1 MTKDYIMIFRLTA
14 FLLLSFLF
22 VMSGNNAFASKPVPP
37 HVCGGYNEEGET
49 CAAVCQVGESAICIS
64 RNGANAPKCSC
75 GPENGGQSLTDFLH
89 KLKAVVKQ
97 EDVFNNNDKSVQMIE
112 NITLEVGTDVSPDG
126 KLELAAAAI
135 CDMVPYT
142 TPPSILCEFKI
153 ADPLQ
158 QKISIDIP

>member
-1 MTKDYIMIFRLTA
+1 MIFRLTA

-126 KLELAAAAI
+126 KLSQQQQPSVIWSLTLPHR
-135 CDMVPYT
+135 PYFVSLRL
-142 TPPSILCEFKI
+142 PILCSRRF
-153 ADPLQ
+153 P
-158 QKISIDIP
+158 